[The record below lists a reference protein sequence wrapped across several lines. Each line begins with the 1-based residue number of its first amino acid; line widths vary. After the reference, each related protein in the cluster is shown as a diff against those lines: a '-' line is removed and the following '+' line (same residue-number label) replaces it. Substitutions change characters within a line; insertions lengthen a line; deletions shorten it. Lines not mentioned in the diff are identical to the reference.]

1 MKDFLRPLLI
11 GSVLVAISIVSR
23 SEILLIPGLALV
35 LPSLGGIAFEFLGL
49 LENKFGTKFVIF
61 LTSWFLTYGFYIN
74 LTNSHLPDDISD
86 FIIQMILSLFFTI
99 FLTYPLLSYFWEIV
113 NNYPNDKNNDKD
125 KF

>member
-35 LPSLGGIAFEFLGL
+35 LPSLGGIVFEFLGL
-49 LENKFGTKFVIF
+49 LENKFGTKFGIF
-61 LTSWFLTYGFYIN
+61 LISWFLSYAIFVYGLAKKGSPPKDFFE
-74 LTNSHLPDDISD
+74 
-86 FIIQMILSLFFTI
+86 FIIDALMALVFSI
-99 FLTYPLLSYFWEIV
+99 FTYPLVSAFFG
-113 NNYPNDKNNDKD
+113 NSDSNDKNNDKD

>member
-49 LENKFGTKFVIF
+49 LENKFGTKFSIF
-61 LTSWFLTYGFYIN
+61 LMSWFLSYAIFVYG
-74 LTNSHLPDDISD
+74 LAKKGSLPKDFFE
-86 FIIQMILSLFFTI
+86 FIIDALTALVLTI
-99 FLTYPLLSYFWEIV
+99 FTYPLVSAFFG
-113 NNYPNDKNNDKD
+113 NPGSNDKNSEKD
-125 KF
+125 NF